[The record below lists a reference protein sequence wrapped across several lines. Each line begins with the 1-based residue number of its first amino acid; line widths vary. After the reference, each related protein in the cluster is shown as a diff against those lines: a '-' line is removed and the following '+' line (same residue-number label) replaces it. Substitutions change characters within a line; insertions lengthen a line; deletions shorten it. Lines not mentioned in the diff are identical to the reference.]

1 MSVNATLFGE
11 SASRIV
17 VSVADEKREALLT
30 AAQSAGIP
38 AAVIGRTG
46 GDRITVTV
54 GGAPAIDRSIA
65 EAEQAWSTS
74 IEKKMHQLKAE
85 S

>member
-1 MSVNATLFGE
+1 VSVNATLFGE

-17 VSVADEKREALLT
+17 VSVADDKREALLV
-30 AAQSAGIP
+30 AAQTAGIP

-46 GDRITVTV
+46 GDRVTISV
-54 GGAPAIDRSIA
+54 GGAKAIDRSVA
-65 EAEQAWSTS
+65 DAEQAWATA
-74 IEKKMHQLKAE
+74 IGKKMTPKAD